1 MEQIKKLKDILEAVK
16 QEKEKRIVSVAY
28 GQDLH
33 TLQAVSNAVK
43 EGILKAVIFASRSEV
58 KRVAEANGIDTSMFE
73 IVDVPEEKEAV
84 RQAVRMVREKKADFI
99 MKGLC
104 QSATYMR
111 GLLDKEEGLL
121 PPDAVLSHVTII
133 ESPNYHKLLI
143 VSDVAVIPQPDLKTK
158 EMMINYD
165 VKIAHKFGIANPKV
179 AIIAA
184 VETVNPKMQATIDG
198 AILSKM
204 NDRQQIKGCIVD
216 GPLALDVAVSKEAA
230 DIKKIKSDVAGDA
243 DILIFPNIESG
254 NAFYKSTTKLGNAE
268 IAALVTGTVAPAV
281 LTSRGDS
288 EESKLYSLALAALM
302 SRE

>member
-1 MEQIKKLKDILEAVK
+1 MERISTLKGILEAVK
-16 QEKEKRIVSVAY
+16 SSKEKKVVSVAY

-33 TLQAVSNAVK
+33 TLQAVANGVK
-43 EGILKAVIFASRSEV
+43 EGIFNAVIFASKEEV
-58 KRVAEANGIDTSMFE
+58 KRVAEQNEIDVSMFDV
-73 IVDVPEEKEAV
+73 IDVPEEKEAV
-84 RQAVRMVREKKADFI
+84 RRAVLLVREKKADFI

-104 QSATYMR
+104 QTSTYMR
-111 GLLDKEEGLL
+111 GLLDKDQGLL
-121 PPDAVLSHVTII
+121 PPDGILSHSTVI

-143 VSDVAVIPQPDLKTK
+143 VSDVAVIPQPDLKAK

-165 VKIAHKFGIANPKV
+165 TFIAHRFGIDNPKV

-184 VETVNPKMQATIDG
+184 VETVNLKMQATVDG

-204 NDRQQIKGCIVD
+204 YERGQIKGCIVD
-216 GPLALDVAVSKEAA
+216 GPLALDLAVSKEAA
-230 DIKKIKSDVAGDA
+230 EIKKVKSEVAGDA

-268 IAALVTGTVAPAV
+268 IAAIVTGTIVPAV

-288 EESKLYSLALAALM
+288 EESKLYSLALAALV
-302 SRE
+302 SGR

>member
-1 MEQIKKLKDILEAVK
+1 MESIKSLKEILEAVK
-16 QEKEKRIVSVAY
+16 NDIEKRTVSVAY

-33 TLQAVSNAVK
+33 TLQAVENGVK
-43 EGILKAVIFASRSEV
+43 EGIFNAVVFANKEEV
-58 KRVAEANGIDTSMFE
+58 KRVSTENGIDVSLF
-73 IVDVPEEKEAV
+73 DVIDIPEEKEAV

-104 QSATYMR
+104 QTANYMR
-111 GLLDKEEGLL
+111 GLLDKEEGLM
-121 PPDAVLSHVTII
+121 PPDGILSHATII

-143 VSDVAVIPQPDLKTK
+143 VSDVAVIPQPDLKAK

-165 VKIAHKFGIANPKV
+165 THIAHRFGIDYPKV

-184 VETVNPKMQATIDG
+184 VETVSTKMQATVDG

-204 NDRQQIKGCIVD
+204 NERGQIKGCIVD
-216 GPLALDVAVSKEAA
+216 GPLALDLAVSKEAA
-230 DIKKIKSDVAGDA
+230 EIKKVKSEVAGDA

-254 NAFYKSTTKLGNAE
+254 NAFYKATTKLGNAK
-268 IAALVTGTVAPAV
+268 IAAVVTGTMAPAV

-288 EESKLYSLALAALM
+288 EESKLYSLALAALI
-302 SRE
+302 SGR